1 MTTQAQVRGL
11 KAVGLIKC
19 LSCNH
24 EPFETYRDLAK
35 HIVSSRKGHRR
46 GKRWASKYLLFNGLS
61 PQKRRGR
68 QTRVALTEGEKTNR
82 EDTRRELSGTTEFVT
97 TLCIKCGNAVRQGLP
112 AEYVQSQDA
121 WREKGYLVAM
131 CPVCRS

>member
-1 MTTQAQVRGL
+1 MKQD
-11 KAVGLIKC
+11 AVGLIKC

-68 QTRVALTEGEKTNR
+68 QTRVALTEGEKANK

-131 CPVCRS
+131 CPVCRAGLNSTR